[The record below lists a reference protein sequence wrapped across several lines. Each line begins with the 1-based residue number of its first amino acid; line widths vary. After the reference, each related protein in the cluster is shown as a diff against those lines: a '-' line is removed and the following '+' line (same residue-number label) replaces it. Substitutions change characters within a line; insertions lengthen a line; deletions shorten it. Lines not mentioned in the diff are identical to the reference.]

1 MKIALLGFGTVG
13 KSVYEI
19 IKDKFSNELE
29 IVKILIRNKREEL
42 KITTTNFE
50 EIIKNKSIDTVVE
63 VVGGIHPAYEF
74 IKQSLAS
81 GKNVVSANKA
91 VISEHLQEFTQLA
104 KDNGVSFKYEAS
116 VCSGIP
122 FLESLKKVK
131 RIDDVN
137 YVAGIFNGTT
147 NFILDKMSK
156 QKGNFADI
164 LKEAQQLGYAEAD
177 PTNDIKGFDTQ
188 RKLSIASSLAFE
200 GIIKNENVFVS
211 GIDNIDAF
219 DIEIFDSMGLT
230 VKLYATSVR
239 KDDEYVAIVESVLFG
254 ADDIETNIDS
264 NFNIACINGSTIG
277 DLKLYG
283 QGAGG
288 LPTANAIIQD
298 ILDIQ
303 DNVDFGS
310 VNFDKKYSMNVNLL
324 KSKYYI
330 RTDDKIDG
338 EIIDKKTT
346 IGDKTYYITKPI
358 TCDIVNSLYKDNNK
372 IFYARINNRR

>member
-19 IKDKFSNELE
+19 IKDRFSNELE
-29 IVKILIRNKREEL
+29 IVKILVRNKREEV

-50 EIIKNKSIDTVVE
+50 EIITDKSIDTVVE
-63 VVGGIHPAYEF
+63 VIGGMHPAYEF

-91 VISEHLQEFTQLA
+91 VISENLQEFTQLA
-104 KDNGVSFKYEAS
+104 RENNVSFKYEAS
-116 VCSGIP
+116 VCGGIP
-122 FLESLKKVK
+122 FLESLKKIK
-131 RIDDVN
+131 RIDN
-137 YVAGIFNGTT
+137 IEYVAGIFNGTT

-156 QKGNFADI
+156 QKINFADV
-164 LKEAQQLGYAEAD
+164 LKEAQQLGYAETD

-188 RKLSIASSLAFE
+188 RKLSIASSLAFD

-211 GIDNIDAF
+211 GIENIDLF
-219 DIEIFDSMGLT
+219 DIEIFNLMGLT

-239 KDDEYVAIVESVLFG
+239 KGGEYIAVVEPVLFG
-254 ADDIETNIDS
+254 ADDIETNIGS

-288 LPTANAIIQD
+288 LPTANAVIQD
-298 ILDIQ
+298 ILDIK
-303 DNVDFGS
+303 DNVDFGP
-310 VNFDKKYSMNVNLL
+310 VNFDKKYSVNVNLL

-330 RTDDKIDG
+330 RTDDRIDN
-338 EIIDKKTT
+338 EIIEETKTV
-346 IGDKTYYITKPI
+346 GDKTYHITKPI
-358 TCDIVNSLYKDNNK
+358 TCDIVNSLYKNNEK
-372 IFYARINNRR
+372 VFYARIK